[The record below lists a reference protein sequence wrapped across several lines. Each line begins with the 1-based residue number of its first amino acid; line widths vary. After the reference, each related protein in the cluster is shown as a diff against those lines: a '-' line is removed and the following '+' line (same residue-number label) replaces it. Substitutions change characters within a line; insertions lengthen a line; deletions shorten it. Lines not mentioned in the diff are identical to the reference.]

1 MSDSCEKKIK
11 GRKQEAELEDSVL
24 NFIPIL
30 YRKNMPVSLMNLSR
44 FWTNLFEPTLP
55 QRTASDKGPSSW
67 RLCFSCKCEL
77 GEEEEFVPEDNH
89 FFQKTVGGGLCSP

>member
-11 GRKQEAELEDSVL
+11 GRKKEAELEDSVL
-24 NFIPIL
+24 NFIPIF
-30 YRKNMPVSLMNLSR
+30 YQKNMPVSLMNLSR

-67 RLCFSCKCEL
+67 RLCFSSKCGL
-77 GEEEEFVPEDNH
+77 GEEEEFVPEDNP
-89 FFQKTVGGGLCSP
+89 FFPKNCGWRAL